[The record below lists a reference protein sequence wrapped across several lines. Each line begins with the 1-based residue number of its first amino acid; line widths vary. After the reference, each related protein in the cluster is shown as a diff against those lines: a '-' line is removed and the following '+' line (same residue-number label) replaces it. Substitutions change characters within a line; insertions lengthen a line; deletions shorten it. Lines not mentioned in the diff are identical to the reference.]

1 MLHLQSLCKFEGR
14 RWWWTKI
21 SSPLYYP
28 YRKCLLHKPSKDP
41 YWLGDTYAG
50 VCTVLLSLPGD
61 STCALA
67 SVVRL
72 TDKCPSLACAEL
84 LNSLSCVEWLP
95 FSLPYIVSYLKLL
108 QLLERAW
115 ASLTLAGLHCK
126 TCVYVCLLTVW
137 PYIPKIFIVHFK
149 FVHPAKAPQNSCSVP
164 VDTMDPSLSDS
175 TPTDLL
181 NATEDSSPCNS
192 MLMNLLSART
202 AEQPAARQAWN
213 DAKEQNRLSS
223 VL

>member
-50 VCTVLLSLPGD
+50 VCTVLLSLPWD

-126 TCVYVCLLTVW
+126 TCVCMSVCLQCGHI
-137 PYIPKIFIVHFK
+137 Y
-149 FVHPAKAPQNSCSVP
+149 QNF
-164 VDTMDPSLSDS
+164 
-175 TPTDLL
+175 LL
-181 NATEDSSPCNS
+181 NK
-192 MLMNLLSART
+192 
-202 AEQPAARQAWN
+202 QKQI
-213 DAKEQNRLSS
+213 
-223 VL
+223 